1 MKKYALILGFL
12 SAILLVN
19 IGQVRAQEYDSFEA
33 YKKAE
38 KARFQKYKEE
48 YKRQFEA
55 FKKNELDWNKEIL
68 GIEVETPVS
77 EKVEAKDKDLIAKP
91 PVPSY
96 VNLTASLDDE
106 IKQIKRKVEKN
117 AIEEVPA
124 EPMKSAKVQT
134 EPKQETKVQAEEEP
148 SQAMTNP
155 TLAAKQSSSSNQMT
169 NPAASNPKVNNTP
182 SQKMADP
189 GVKVKGNEMV
199 NSKPT
204 ATDEKAVAI
213 DSHKASLIEVEKRS
227 IPSTKPI
234 AAKYRLSSKFGN
246 RFHPTLYRWRFHGGV
261 DMACPKGTDI
271 HVPADGV
278 IVKSGWNGG
287 YGNYIKVKH
296 GNGYETIYGHLSKVS
311 VKKGQKV
318 NKGDVIGKV
327 GSTGRS
333 TGPHLHYE
341 IIKNKKRVNPERFF
355 G

>member
-1 MKKYALILGFL
+1 MIQLMKRVILFLALFASAL
-12 SAILLVN
+12 SV
-19 IGQVRAQEYDSFEA
+19 VAQKTKSF
-33 YKKAE
+33 
-38 KARFQKYKEE
+38 EE
-48 YKRQFEA
+48 YKKQEQAKFRKYVDEERKRFEA

-68 GIEVETPVS
+68 GYEVETPVS
-77 EKVEAKDKDLIAKP
+77 DRVDTKHKDFVIKP
-91 PVPSY
+91 APPKY
-96 VNLTASLDDE
+96 VNLSANLDDE
-106 IKQIKRKVEKN
+106 IIQLKRKIDEKN
-117 AIEEVPA
+117 TVEGLNN
-124 EPMKSAKVQT
+124 KSL
-134 EPKQETKVQAEEEP
+134 
-148 SQAMTNP
+148 N
-155 TLAAKQSSSSNQMT
+155 
-169 NPAASNPKVNNTP
+169 
-182 SQKMADP
+182 D
-189 GVKVKGNEMV
+189 
-199 NSKPT
+199 
-204 ATDEKAVAI
+204 
-213 DSHKASLIEVEKRS
+213 HKSSLIEVEKRS

-234 AAKYRLSSKFGN
+234 LTKYRLSSKFGN

-271 HVPADGV
+271 HIPADGV